1 MSLFITFEGLDY
13 SGKST
18 QVRRLE
24 ATLRTSGDDVL
35 VLREPGGTTVGE
47 SIRTIL
53 LDRATVRLTPAAEL
67 FLFSASRAQLVEE
80 VIRPALRRG
89 VVVICDRFYD
99 STTAYQGGGRGIDA
113 DVIRAVNAAATGGLV
128 PDLTLFLD
136 VPGDERIRRCE
147 AVGAAHDRIESNG
160 EDFYRRVRDAFIRLA
175 ATESRFQVI
184 DGTKPEQEV
193 ARQIGNLIHHIRQ
206 RHGSRS

>member
-1 MSLFITFEGLDY
+1 MSLFITFEGLDF

-24 ATLRTSGDDVL
+24 AALRTSGHDVL

-53 LDRATVRLTPAAEL
+53 LDRSTVHLTPAAEM
-67 FLFSASRAQLVEE
+67 FLFSASRAQLVED

-89 VVVICDRFYD
+89 IVVVCDRFYD

-113 DVIRAVNAAATGGLV
+113 DVIHAVNTAATGGLV

-136 VPGDERIRRCE
+136 VPDDERSRRRE
-147 AVGAAHDRIESNG
+147 AMGAARDRMESNS
-160 EDFYRRVRDAFIRLA
+160 EDFYRRVRDAFLRLA

-193 ARQIGNLIHHIRQ
+193 ARQIGDLIHHIRQ
-206 RHGSRS
+206 RHDSRS